1 MLTPS
6 DFLLAPSLGIDAG
19 QIVGLL
25 VLLFTVLSWVVNAIQ
40 GAQKSMAEKQAK
52 EKFKNTSKDAP
63 PTRIEE
69 FLREANE
76 KLSGGNQERT
86 QRRAEEAR
94 RRQEALQRKTAKEQ
108 QQKQQKKSKESTAR
122 PQGGSFGGKGL
133 GNPSSRPFANSAPSS
148 NASSFP
154 STSGALNLN
163 EPVGTANSASMSGTA
178 SQTAN
183 PSQFGELGMMA
194 GGTAGNQTGNLA
206 DPGRMSAAAGPHPII
221 EMLKRPGGAAQAVL
235 INEILSRPKSLR

>member
-1 MLTPS
+1 MFTPS

-40 GAQKSMAEKQAK
+40 GAQKAMAEKQAK
-52 EKFKNTSKDAP
+52 EKFKNSSQQTP

-108 QQKQQKKSKESTAR
+108 QKQQKKPKESTVR
-122 PQGGSFGGKGL
+122 SPSGNMGGKGL
-133 GNPSSRPFANSAPSS
+133 ANPSNRPFANTASSS
-148 NASSFP
+148 NPSSFP
-154 STSGALNLN
+154 SSSGALNLN
-163 EPVGTANSASMSGTA
+163 EPVGTANSANMSGTA

-194 GGTAGNQTGNLA
+194 GGAAGNQTGNLA

>member
-1 MLTPS
+1 MFTPS

-40 GAQKSMAEKQAK
+40 GAQKAMAEKQAK
-52 EKFKNTSKDAP
+52 EKFRTP
-63 PTRIEE
+63 PNDNASTKIEE

-76 KLSGGNQERT
+76 KLSGGIRSELNDV
-86 QRRAEEAR
+86 
-94 RRQEALQRKTAKEQ
+94 RKKPVAGRKLCSE
-108 QQKQQKKSKESTAR
+108 KLPKSNKNSRKKPKDSTAR
-122 PQGGSFGGKGL
+122 PQGSSIGGKGL
-133 GNPSSRPFANSAPSS
+133 ASPSNRPFANTAPSS
-148 NASSFP
+148 NPSSFP
-154 STSGALNLN
+154 SSSGALNLN

-206 DPGRMSAAAGPHPII
+206 DPGRMSAPTGPHPII

-235 INEILSRPKSLR
+235 INEILSRPRSLR

>member
-1 MLTPS
+1 MFTPS

-40 GAQKSMAEKQAK
+40 GAQKAMAEKQAK
-52 EKFKNTSKDAP
+52 EKFRTP
-63 PTRIEE
+63 PNDNASTKIEE

-76 KLSGGNQERT
+76 KLSGESGANSTTCGRSPSPAGSSAAKNC
-86 QRRAEEAR
+86 QRAT
-94 RRQEALQRKTAKEQ
+94 KTAEKP
-108 QQKQQKKSKESTAR
+108 KDSTAR
-122 PQGGSFGGKGL
+122 PQGSSIGGKGL
-133 GNPSSRPFANSAPSS
+133 ASPSNRPFANTAPSS
-148 NASSFP
+148 NPSSFP
-154 STSGALNLN
+154 SSSGALNLN

-206 DPGRMSAAAGPHPII
+206 DPGRMSAPTGPHPII

-235 INEILSRPKSLR
+235 INEILSRPRSLR

>member
-1 MLTPS
+1 MFTPG

-40 GAQKSMAEKQAK
+40 GAQKAMAEKQAK
-52 EKFKNTSKDAP
+52 EKFRTPPKDNAS
-63 PTRIEE
+63 TKIEE

-76 KLSGGNQERT
+76 KLSGGDQERT

-108 QQKQQKKSKESTAR
+108 QKQQKKPKDSTAR
-122 PQGGSFGGKGL
+122 PQGSSIGGKGL
-133 GNPSSRPFANSAPSS
+133 ANPSNRPFANTAPSS
-148 NASSFP
+148 NPSSFP
-154 STSGALNLN
+154 SSSGALNLN

-206 DPGRMSAAAGPHPII
+206 DPGRMSAATGPHPII

-235 INEILSRPKSLR
+235 INEILSRPRSLR